1 MLVRHR
7 MTPNPVTIDPQAML
21 SEAQEKM
28 TAGRFRRL
36 PVVESGTL
44 IGILTD
50 RDVRRYV
57 GAEERT
63 KVRAAMTESPLT
75 IPRRCRLRK
84 HGGRAWILVK
94 RRG

>member
-7 MTPNPVTIDPQAML
+7 MTPNPVTIGPQAML

-57 GAEERT
+57 GAE
-63 KVRAAMTESPLT
+63 KSAPKCK
-75 IPRRCRLRK
+75 PP
-84 HGGRAWILVK
+84 
-94 RRG
+94 